1 MRKLKKRWM
10 RRFVFVMTTVLAT
23 GNILCGCSR
32 QEMIRTISLPDTED
46 KDMGISGFVIKNIQ
60 EYTYE
65 GQSEDHLQLAWGKAG
80 ENTVCQL
87 RYEKEGYIYRE
98 IDIHTKKTIRK
109 VFMDERMAFNM
120 QIAPGGKFIS
130 YEAETEEKAGPELV
144 VFLAEEGEHMVLREW
159 DECLQGFSYVWSD
172 DGNRLFS
179 WQNGDNYAFQ
189 PDTDWCVTCYD
200 MKTVK
205 RDSDGKWM
213 VEKTEFQMKGSN
225 YAQRHI
231 LPNADGSRVYV
242 REEYDSF
249 SDSKNQEYPGKDE
262 AAEEKMMRAKNWLL
276 IPEEQK
282 KKKVSEYSKE
292 TVWPVKYTKKG
303 LYYQN
308 EEGMLL
314 LAENVEDKPSVKE
327 LFRASNMEIAICG
340 NGDHIFHVEWIDDM
354 QNMQISGVKLEGTQP
369 TAKQVL
375 YKDSCEGVEFYV
387 SADDSAIV
395 LRGYEYPGDDRCSF
409 KIMKLGY

>member
-1 MRKLKKRWM
+1 
-10 RRFVFVMTTVLAT
+10 
-23 GNILCGCSR
+23 
-32 QEMIRTISLPDTED
+32 
-46 KDMGISGFVIKNIQ
+46 
-60 EYTYE
+60 
-65 GQSEDHLQLAWGKAG
+65 
-80 ENTVCQL
+80 
-87 RYEKEGYIYRE
+87 
-98 IDIHTKKTIRK
+98 
-109 VFMDERMAFNM
+109 
-120 QIAPGGKFIS
+120 
-130 YEAETEEKAGPELV
+130 
-144 VFLAEEGEHMVLREW
+144 
-159 DECLQGFSYVWSD
+159 
-172 DGNRLFS
+172 
-179 WQNGDNYAFQ
+179 
-189 PDTDWCVTCYD
+189 
-200 MKTVK
+200 MK
-205 RDSDGKWM
+205 
-213 VEKTEFQMKGSN
+213 
-225 YAQRHI
+225 
-231 LPNADGSRVYV
+231 
-242 REEYDSF
+242 
-249 SDSKNQEYPGKDE
+249 
-262 AAEEKMMRAKNWLL
+262 
-276 IPEEQK
+276 EEQK